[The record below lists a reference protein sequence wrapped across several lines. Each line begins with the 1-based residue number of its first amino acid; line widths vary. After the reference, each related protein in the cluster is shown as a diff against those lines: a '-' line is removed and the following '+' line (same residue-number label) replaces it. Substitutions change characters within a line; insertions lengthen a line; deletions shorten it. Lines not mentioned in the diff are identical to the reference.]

1 VFDRM
6 ARTKLED
13 VLALVPMFHGLSRRQ
28 LRAIAARCETADYM
42 AGHSIV
48 RKGEPGDAFY
58 VVLSGQAKVTNGS
71 RFLARLLAG
80 DHFGE
85 IAVIDGGERT
95 ATVTTE
101 TPVAVAVLS
110 RKAFLEVLHDDPEI
124 TYELITELARMFRR
138 VDASIEA

>member
-1 VFDRM
+1 M

-13 VLALVPMFHGLSRRQ
+13 VLALVPMFHALSRRQ
-28 LRAIAARCETADYM
+28 LRALAARCETADYM

-58 VVLSGQAKVTNGS
+58 VLLSGQAKVTNGS

-101 TPVAVAVLS
+101 TPVTVAVLT
-110 RKAFLEVLHDDPEI
+110 RKAFREVLHDDPEI
-124 TYELITELARMFRR
+124 AYELIVELARMFRR